1 VIIENGRATKVV
13 NKISMP
19 KFSGDRMLMGEA
31 KDTIIAHIIKAVI
44 WSMAGIKA
52 AWKNE
57 QAFRWEATI
66 IFLMMPVGLWLGRTA
81 VERALLIASAMSIL
95 VTELLNSA
103 VEAVVDRIG
112 PERHELSKR
121 AKDMGSA
128 AALISMIT
136 AAVVWGLIGH
146 GRLAG

>member
-1 VIIENGRATKVV
+1 MAYAFAA
-13 NKISMP
+13 MP
-19 KFSGDRMLMGEA
+19 KDNGDGLFMGEA

-44 WSMAGIKA
+44 WSMAGLKA

-66 IFLMMPVGLWLGRTA
+66 IFLMMPVGLWLGKTA

-112 PERHELSKR
+112 PERHKLSKR
-121 AKDMGSA
+121 AKDLGSA

-136 AAVVWGLIGH
+136 AAVVWGLIAYERFLG
-146 GRLAG
+146 

>member
-1 VIIENGRATKVV
+1 
-13 NKISMP
+13 
-19 KFSGDRMLMGEA
+19 MGEA

-57 QAFRWEATI
+57 RAFRWEAAI
-66 IFLMMPVGLWLGRTA
+66 VILMMPVGLWLGRTA
-81 VERALLIASAMSIL
+81 VERALLIAFSMPIL
-95 VTELLNSA
+95 ITELLNSA

-121 AKDMGSA
+121 AKDLGSA
-128 AALISMIT
+128 AAFISMIT
-136 AAVVWGLIGH
+136 AAVVWGLIAY
-146 GRLAG
+146 GRFLG

>member
-1 VIIENGRATKVV
+1 
-13 NKISMP
+13 M
-19 KFSGDRMLMGEA
+19 FMGEA
-31 KDTIIAHIIKAVI
+31 KDTIIAHILKAVI

-66 IFLMMPVGLWLGRTA
+66 VLLMMPVGLWLGRTA
-81 VERALLIASAMSIL
+81 VERALLIASSMSIL
-95 VTELLNSA
+95 ITELLNSA

-121 AKDMGSA
+121 AKDLGSA
-128 AALISMIT
+128 AAFTCMIT
-136 AAVVWGLIGH
+136 AAVVWGLIAYERFLG
-146 GRLAG
+146 

>member
-1 VIIENGRATKVV
+1 
-13 NKISMP
+13 
-19 KFSGDRMLMGEA
+19 MGEA
-31 KDTIIAHIIKAVI
+31 KDTIIAHILNAFI

-57 QAFRWEATI
+57 QAFRWEAAI
-66 IFLMMPVGLWLGRTA
+66 VLLMMPVGLWLGRTA
-81 VERALLIASAMSIL
+81 VEWALLIASAMSIL
-95 VTELLNSA
+95 ITELLNSA

-128 AALISMIT
+128 AAFISMIT
-136 AAVVWGLIGH
+136 AVIVWGLIAYERFLG
-146 GRLAG
+146 